1 VPRYSRRL
9 MPARAASKTTAKL
22 SIGAMAVAIAA
33 AALAVFS
40 VFQPAF
46 DAAWAG
52 NENYYSLEI
61 ENNTLLQKET
71 GWLIVACALG
81 ILGGGCLYRLDSR
94 KAMVWALLV
103 LAGATVILGA
113 TVYQVTGNRDVVESG
128 PNSLLLLAVSR
139 GSPAV
144 GIHAAQ
150 AAGVL
155 AASAGLVLTFLSRG
169 KHQRASL
176 TSKPRRPASN
186 EA

>member
-1 VPRYSRRL
+1 
-9 MPARAASKTTAKL
+9 
-22 SIGAMAVAIAA
+22 MAIAIAA

-40 VFQPAF
+40 VFQRAFNAAF
-46 DAAWAG
+46 DG
-52 NENYYSLEI
+52 SESYYSLDENYYSLEI

-71 GWLIVACALG
+71 GWLIVACAIG
-81 ILGGGCLYRLDSR
+81 ILGGACLHRLDGR
-94 KAMVWALLV
+94 RATVWALLV
-103 LAGATVILGA
+103 LVGGAVILGA
-113 TVYQVTGNRDVVESG
+113 TVYQVTGYRDAVQSA
-128 PNSLLLLAVSR
+128 PNPLLILMIAR

-155 AASAGLVLTFLSRG
+155 ALSAGFVLTFLSRG

-186 EA
+186 ET